1 MYKKILLPT
10 DGSEYANKAAKHA
23 IWIASL
29 NGAEIIALNVIE
41 TSSLVGLPAEDLIV
55 RIKEMLKE
63 EGHKSLEKIS
73 DILKESKIEGE
84 CQKEVKLT
92 ISTKEGS
99 PSDVIIETVKK
110 EGVDLIVMGTSG
122 KHGLDRFLLG
132 SVTENVVRSS
142 QCPVLVVH

>member
-63 EGHKSLEKIS
+63 EGHKSLKKIS

>member
-23 IWIASL
+23 IWLASIS
-29 NGAEIIALNVIE
+29 GAELVVLYVIE

-63 EGHKSLEKIS
+63 EGHKSLNKIS
-73 DILKESKIEGE
+73 KIVEEGKIKDE
-84 CQKEVKLT
+84 CHHEVKLNMIT
-92 ISTKEGS
+92 EEGS
-99 PSDVIIETVKK
+99 PADIIVKK
-110 EGVDLIVMGTSG
+110 IKEENIDLVVMGTSG

-132 SVTENVVRSS
+132 SVTEHVVRSS
-142 QCPVLVVH
+142 PIPVLVVH

>member
-29 NGAEIIALNVIE
+29 NGAELIVLNVIE

-63 EGHKSLEKIS
+63 EGRKSLDKIS
-73 DILKESKIEGE
+73 NLAKEGKIEDE
-84 CQKEVKLT
+84 CHSEVKLNLKT
-92 ISTKEGS
+92 EEGS
-99 PSDVIIETVKK
+99 PADIIIKTIQK
-110 EGVDLIVMGTSG
+110 EDVDLVVMGTSG

-132 SVTENVVRSS
+132 SVTENVVRSAP
-142 QCPVLVVH
+142 CPVLVVH

>member
-10 DGSEYANKAAKHA
+10 DGSEYANKAARHA

-29 NGAEIIALNVIE
+29 SGAELVVLNVIE

-63 EGHKSLEKIS
+63 EGRKSLEEIS
-73 DILKESKIEGE
+73 ELVDESKTEDKCHEEI
-84 CQKEVKLT
+84 KLNMIT
-92 ISTKEGS
+92 EEGS
-99 PSDVIIETVKK
+99 PADIIVKK
-110 EGVDLIVMGTSG
+110 IKEENIDLVVMGTSG

-132 SVTENVVRSS
+132 SVTENVVRSAP
-142 QCPVLVVH
+142 CPVLVVH

>member
-10 DGSEYANKAAKHA
+10 DGSDYANKAAEHA

-29 NGAEIIALNVIE
+29 NGAELVVLNVIE

-63 EGHKSLEKIS
+63 EGRKSLEKIFQ
-73 DILKESKIEGE
+73 IYKESKIEDE
-84 CQKEVKLT
+84 CHKDVKLT
-92 ISTKEGS
+92 TMTEEGS
-99 PSDVIIETVKK
+99 PSDIIIKKIKEEGIDLVI
-110 EGVDLIVMGTSG
+110 MGTSG

-132 SVTENVVRSS
+132 SVTENVVRSAP
-142 QCPVLVVH
+142 CPVLVVH

>member
-10 DGSEYANKAAKHA
+10 DGSEYANKAARHA
-23 IWIASL
+23 IWLARL
-29 NGAEIIALNVIE
+29 NGAELIALNVIE

-73 DILKESKIEGE
+73 DILKESEIEDE
-84 CQKEVKLT
+84 CQREVKLT
-92 ISTKEGS
+92 LSTKEGS
-99 PSDVIIETVKK
+99 PSDIIIDTVKE

>member
-23 IWIASL
+23 IWLARL
-29 NGAEIIALNVIE
+29 NGAELIALNVIE

-73 DILKESKIEGE
+73 DILKESKIEDE

-92 ISTKEGS
+92 LSTKEGS
-99 PSDVIIETVKK
+99 PSDIIINTVKE

>member
-23 IWIASL
+23 IWLARL
-29 NGAEIIALNVIE
+29 NGAELIALNVIE

-63 EGHKSLEKIS
+63 EGRKSLEEIS
-73 DILKESKIEGE
+73 NILKESKIEDE

-99 PSDVIIETVKK
+99 PSDVIINTVKE
-110 EGVDLIVMGTSG
+110 EGIDLIVMGTSG

>member
-10 DGSEYANKAAKHA
+10 DGSDYANKAAEHA

-29 NGAEIIALNVIE
+29 NGAELVVLNVIE

-63 EGHKSLEKIS
+63 EGRKSLEKIS
-73 DILKESKIEGE
+73 QIYEESKTEEE
-84 CQKEVKLT
+84 CQKDVKLT
-92 ISTKEGS
+92 TATEEGS
-99 PSDVIIETVKK
+99 PSDIILKK
-110 EGVDLIVMGTSG
+110 IKEENIDLVVMGTSG

-132 SVTENVVRSS
+132 SVTENVVRSAP
-142 QCPVLVVH
+142 CPVLVVH